1 MRKTK
6 RVKKRNQQSV
16 KRRRRRIRR
25 GGGPHTTYIFVST
38 GYVPRSGAIIYFS
51 SKLGSGHDIYSDPEG
66 ENKIGELEEARSSE
80 GTGDPISVHYDYKSC
95 TTRIFQITNVTPK
108 STSGNEM
115 RYTCNLTC
123 IK

>member
-25 GGGPHTTYIFVST
+25 GGGQFDTYIFVST

-80 GTGDPISVHYDYKSC
+80 ETGVPISVHYDYTSC
-95 TTRIFQITNVTPK
+95 TTRIFQITNVK
-108 STSGNEM
+108 FRSNIGNEW
-115 RYTCNLTC
+115 RYNCNLIC
-123 IK
+123 VK